1 MTLADRHRKV
11 VVRGGTSP
19 YYLATSAASG
29 HLVYLNKATLFAVPF
44 DLDKLEPRG
53 TAVPILDDIAR
64 QPNVGIA
71 HLDFS
76 RSGTMVYRRGDQDAG
91 LLTVAWL
98 DGAGKT
104 QPLLAKPGVYGRLSL
119 SPDGQRLALNVTEGS
134 TTDIWVY
141 DWQRDTMTRLTF
153 NGTGDGAIWSPDGKY
168 IVFRVPGAGMSVIRS
183 DGSGQPQPLTQS
195 KSAQYPWSFA
205 PDGKRLA
212 FMEQDPKT
220 SYDVWTV
227 PLETGGAGL
236 KPGKPEAFLQ
246 TPANELYS
254 TLSPDGRWLAYS
266 SNESGISQI
275 YVRAFPDKGGKWQI
289 SNNGGAYPIWSR
301 NGHELFFESL
311 DYHILAA
318 SYVVKGDSFV
328 ADKPRMWSEKH
339 IGGAVNSS
347 RNLDLA
353 PDGKRI
359 VAFMPAGED
368 KGAPV
373 SQNHVVFLENFFDE
387 LRRRAPVGK

>member
-1 MTLADRHRKV
+1 
-11 VVRGGTSP
+11 
-19 YYLATSAASG
+19 
-29 HLVYLNKATLFAVPF
+29 LVYLNKATLFAVPF
-44 DLDKLEPRG
+44 DLDKLELRG